1 MLPHKA
7 AKKPPRWAVGRASS
21 LDGLTAS
28 NFVCLPE
35 TMKDIDDIRRENLC
49 LIEETVGGLTAAA
62 MLVGMSPS
70 QFANLRDGA
79 KDSKTGKPRGMR
91 KDTARRIEAAAGH
104 PQGWLD
110 IDHGGSSGAAG
121 NATNAAQENI
131 QQAALVAAYQR
142 ADAGTREVVDALL
155 SRTPAAWLEPM
166 MALALQG
173 MKQAA
178 VQWIEDRKK
187 IDTQEKTG
195 T

>member
-1 MLPHKA
+1 
-7 AKKPPRWAVGRASS
+7 
-21 LDGLTAS
+21 
-28 NFVCLPE
+28 
-35 TMKDIDDIRRENLC
+35 MKDIDDIRRDNLR
-49 LIEETVGGLTAAA
+49 LIEEAVGGLAAA
-62 MLVGMSPS
+62 AKLVGMSPS

-79 KDSKTGKPRGMR
+79 KDSKTGKPRGMH
-91 KDTARRIEAAAGH
+91 KSTARRIEAAAGR

-110 IDHGGSSGAAG
+110 INHGESPASTAGATGS
-121 NATNAAQENI
+121 AQENI

-142 ADAGTREVVDALL
+142 ADAGTRAVVDALL
-155 SRTPAAWLEPM
+155 SSTPPAWLEPM

-178 VQWIEDRKK
+178 TQWIDDRKK